1 MIGKYR
7 KQLLFLGLIFTIA
20 SALATVALTWI
31 VYSIPEFYA
40 RMLELLYDLG
50 MDTMGAL
57 ICAALYYGCMRQNA
71 EGTREFRNLVVLVS
85 AGFLVNVGMYGTMG
99 VPELN
104 RYTFLF
110 VMLSKLIDIVMI
122 YFFYRY
128 VRLTLN
134 FKDRLAVWADKGLP
148 ILIRFRSYKWIK
160 KLTK

>member
-57 ICAALYYGCMRQNA
+57 ICEIPEEKPATPDMG
-71 EGTREFRNLVVLVS
+71 
-85 AGFLVNVGMYGTMG
+85 GMGY
-99 VPELN
+99 
-104 RYTFLF
+104 
-110 VMLSKLIDIVMI
+110 
-122 YFFYRY
+122 
-128 VRLTLN
+128 
-134 FKDRLAVWADKGLP
+134 
-148 ILIRFRSYKWIK
+148 
-160 KLTK
+160 